1 MAGEALDLLVV
12 GAVLVENCPVAE
24 LLAGEVSFLEGWH
37 LGSVSGRKLSVC
49 FLWCCETECLV
60 PLVFK
65 VTTGTLGNYTT
76 GFFKVKGAFWAKKF
90 FIPSSRSPGCGLG
103 GTRGRARCVLR
114 SLRQHGTSHRRAG
127 LSPLAPVW
135 RVPACLDH
143 HETTVQMT

>member
-1 MAGEALDLLVV
+1 MLGEALEL
-12 GAVLVENCPVAE
+12 GAVLDVFSEDCPISKCSV
-24 LLAGEVSFLEGWH
+24 GEVSFLEGWH
-37 LGSVSGRKLSVC
+37 VGSVSGRKLSVC

-114 SLRQHGTSHRRAG
+114 SLRQHGTSHRSTHAPHPLCLCGCVPAPTRSRI
-127 LSPLAPVW
+127 SPL
-135 RVPACLDH
+135 
-143 HETTVQMT
+143 